1 MGRLILLAVAA
12 AGIAWYASGHADAK
26 RQQRHFGAIAS
37 EIAGRDVSIH
47 CQSLGGELID
57 VSSEDGKV
65 KFDGQGRPANHADL
79 KRQICRALDRFP
91 RDLSKPAFRCVDT
104 GAPCTKRIR
113 DDIWAAHVLAHES
126 WHLAGQAAEDVAE
139 CDGLQTTA
147 FVAAKLGASPARA
160 QAIAEY
166 VWTTL
171 YPRTPESYRSDD
183 CRNGGKLDLHPYL
196 ATWP

>member
-1 MGRLILLAVAA
+1 MGRLFLLVVAA
-12 AGIAWYASGHADAK
+12 AGIAWYASGHADAT
-26 RQQRHFGAIAS
+26 RQQHRLGAIAS
-37 EIAGRDVSIH
+37 EIAGRHVSVH

-65 KFDGQGRPANHADL
+65 KFDGEGHPAGHADL
-79 KRQICRALDRFP
+79 KRKICKALDRFP
-91 RDLSKPAFRCVDT
+91 RDLSLPAFRCVDT

-113 DDIWAAHVLAHES
+113 DDVWAAHVLAHES

-139 CDGLQTTA
+139 CNGLQTTA
-147 FVAAKLGASPARA
+147 FVAARLGASPARA
-160 QAIAEY
+160 EAIAAY

-183 CRNGGKLDLHPYL
+183 CHNGGKLDLHPYV

>member
-1 MGRLILLAVAA
+1 MGRFFLLVVAA

-26 RQQRHFGAIAS
+26 RQQQRLGAIAS
-37 EIAGRDVSIH
+37 EIAGHRVSIH

-65 KFDGQGRPANHADL
+65 KFDGEGRPAGHADL
-79 KRQICRALDRFP
+79 KRKICKSLARFP
-91 RDLSKPAFRCVDT
+91 RDLATPAFRCVDT
-104 GAPCTKRIR
+104 GAPCKKRIR
-113 DDIWAAHVLAHES
+113 EDIWAAHVLAHES

-139 CDGLQTTA
+139 CNGLQTTA
-147 FVAAKLGASPARA
+147 FVAAKLGAGAKRA

-171 YPRTPESYRSDD
+171 YPHTPESYRSDD
-183 CRNGGKLDLHPYL
+183 CRNGGKLDLHPYSSV
-196 ATWP
+196 WP

>member
-12 AGIAWYASGHADAK
+12 AGIAWYASGHAQAER
-26 RQQRHFGAIAS
+26 RQERLGAIAS
-37 EIAGRDVSIH
+37 QIAGHRVAIH

-65 KFDGQGRPANHADL
+65 KFDGEGRPAGHADL
-79 KRQICRALDRFP
+79 KRKICKDLDRFP
-91 RDLSKPAFRCVDT
+91 RDLRLPAFRCVDT

-126 WHLAGQAAEDVAE
+126 WHLAGQQAEDVAE
-139 CDGLQTTA
+139 CNALQTTA
-147 FVAAKLGASPARA
+147 FVAAKLGASATRA
-160 QAIAEY
+160 QAIAAY
-166 VWTTL
+166 AWTTL

-183 CRNGGKLDLHPYL
+183 CRSGGKLDLHPYV
-196 ATWP
+196 AAWP